1 MEEMQQYLKHKVF
14 SVVSRVAEV
23 EEVRVYVI
31 GGYVRDIFL
40 NRTSKD
46 IDIVV
51 VGSGIDFAQRVARL
65 MPGARMAYFKNFGTA
80 QLKVDDLEVE
90 FVGARKESYRLDS
103 RKPIVEDGT
112 LDDDLQRRDF
122 TINTLA
128 LSLNKDTFGQLVDP
142 FNGLKDIKNRIIR
155 TPLDPLTTFS
165 DDPLRIM
172 RAIRFATQLNFSIE
186 PETLNA
192 MLSMHERLEIV
203 SMERKVDEVNKLMKA
218 QRPSVGF
225 LLMEQT
231 GILEQLFPEL
241 AALKGVETI
250 NGISHKDNFLHTLQ
264 VLDNV
269 AAKSDN
275 LWLRW
280 AALLHDVAKPKTK
293 KYIEGQGWTFYGH
306 DYMGSRMVSG
316 IFRRLKLP
324 MNERMRY
331 VEKLV
336 QMHLRPINLSQE
348 EVTDSA
354 VRRLLFEAGDDIDDL
369 MTLCEA
375 DITSKNDSTVRRHL
389 ANFRLVREKLKI
401 IEEKDAIR
409 NFQPPISGNIIMET
423 FGIEPC
429 HEVGVIKE
437 AIKNAILDG
446 KIGNNF
452 NEAYRLMLEKGMEL
466 GLKPRNE
473 RENCET

>member
-1 MEEMQQYLKHKVF
+1 MM
-14 SVVSRVAEV
+14 
-23 EEVRVYVI
+23 
-31 GGYVRDIFL
+31 
-40 NRTSKD
+40 
-46 IDIVV
+46 
-51 VGSGIDFAQRVARL
+51 
-65 MPGARMAYFKNFGTA
+65 
-80 QLKVDDLEVE
+80 
-90 FVGARKESYRLDS
+90 
-103 RKPIVEDGT
+103 
-112 LDDDLQRRDF
+112 
-122 TINTLA
+122 
-128 LSLNKDTFGQLVDP
+128 
-142 FNGLKDIKNRIIR
+142 
-155 TPLDPLTTFS
+155 
-165 DDPLRIM
+165 
-172 RAIRFATQLNFSIE
+172 
-186 PETLNA
+186 
-192 MLSMHERLEIV
+192 
-203 SMERKVDEVNKLMKA
+203 A

-429 HEVGVIKE
+429 QEVGVIKE

>member
-1 MEEMQQYLKHKVF
+1 
-14 SVVSRVAEV
+14 
-23 EEVRVYVI
+23 
-31 GGYVRDIFL
+31 
-40 NRTSKD
+40 
-46 IDIVV
+46 
-51 VGSGIDFAQRVARL
+51 
-65 MPGARMAYFKNFGTA
+65 
-80 QLKVDDLEVE
+80 
-90 FVGARKESYRLDS
+90 
-103 RKPIVEDGT
+103 
-112 LDDDLQRRDF
+112 
-122 TINTLA
+122 
-128 LSLNKDTFGQLVDP
+128 
-142 FNGLKDIKNRIIR
+142 
-155 TPLDPLTTFS
+155 
-165 DDPLRIM
+165 
-172 RAIRFATQLNFSIE
+172 
-186 PETLNA
+186 
-192 MLSMHERLEIV
+192 HERLEIV

-437 AIKNAILDG
+437 VIKNAILDG